1 MNCMTYSSSYTF
13 STFNSMSIS
22 VNNSNFTSVFFK
34 DAYHANLGTE
44 RKLSKSSAKS
54 NASIIKSNS
63 HLPKKFVMFASWK
76 VL

>member
-63 HLPKKFVMFASWK
+63 HLKN
-76 VL
+76 